1 MMTDDADT
9 LRELQ
14 IGRWRYDPNTQTLT
28 FDAVGREIL
37 DLDAGALSVDEW
49 AERYPHA
56 GGREMICRRNG
67 DCLEE
72 FTVRSAAG
80 EKHLCF
86 TVTGGE
92 DSGSCWGTV
101 QDVTRFV
108 RIGSGDAAPHSVL
121 TRSEL
126 MQRGQALF
134 AQGKT
139 YAVLAMDVG
148 LFRNSSGHRN
158 RGEYI
163 EWVVRRL
170 RLCTRR
176 NDLIAQLGEQEFV
189 LVLMGA
195 GAEAARRIAQRVNGE
210 ERIHPVGGG
219 TGAFHIGY
227 TVVNRDDLS
236 FADTLSRADQALY
249 MARNGAS
256 GEPALY

>member
-1 MMTDDADT
+1 MADDADT

-14 IGRWRYDPNTQTLT
+14 IGRWRYEPDTQTLT

-56 GGREMICRRNG
+56 GARDDLPAEWGLSRGIHDPIRGRRKAPVLYRDRREN
-67 DCLEE
+67 
-72 FTVRSAAG
+72 
-80 EKHLCF
+80 
-86 TVTGGE
+86 
-92 DSGSCWGTV
+92 SGSRWGTV

-108 RIGSGDAAPHSVL
+108 RIGSDDAVPHSVL

-126 MQRGQALF
+126 MKRGQALF

-148 LFRNSSGHRN
+148 HFRNSSGHRN
-158 RGEYI
+158 RGEFI
-163 EWVVRRL
+163 EWVGAASAAVHPAERSHRPAWRTGIRAGSHGSGRRGGPAN
-170 RLCTRR
+170 R
-176 NDLIAQLGEQEFV
+176 A
-189 LVLMGA
+189 A
-195 GAEAARRIAQRVNGE
+195 GQRGGSDP
-210 ERIHPVGGG
+210 PVGGG